1 MKIIKSMIWIMA
13 IALVMAG
20 ILILTIRMLSE
31 KTTPRPIPKP
41 KQAPST
47 VIFSKPGELVQTTTS
62 TVQTQA
68 IAIVDEVVSNIP
80 CATEKI
86 VNTTSDVVE
95 NSTSNILNGAFDAG
109 RTVGDGALNAGK
121 TIGNTALGAGKAAID
136 AGKAVGGG
144 AIDAGKA
151 IGKGA
156 LDTGKAIGT
165 GTQNAIKKATSLF
178 TP

>member
-1 MKIIKSMIWIMA
+1 MKIVKPIIWMTI
-13 IALVMAG
+13 IALVISG
-20 ILILTIRMLSE
+20 IFILAIRMFSE
-31 KTTPRPIPKP
+31 KPTPQPAPRPK
-41 KQAPST
+41 KSAST
-47 VIFSKPGELVQTTTS
+47 AVFSKPGELVQTTTS
-62 TVQTQA
+62 AIQTQA
-68 IAIVDEVVSNIP
+68 VAIVEEVVSNIP

-86 VNTTSDVVE
+86 VNTTSEVME

-109 RTVGDGALNAGK
+109 KNVSDGAFNAGK
-121 TIGNTALGAGKAAID
+121 TIGNTALGAGKAAVD

-165 GTQNAIKKATSLF
+165 GTQNAIKKAASLF